1 MSRIFWVVL
10 LAVTFVIG
18 VVTARRDMFPAK
30 QTVAVM
36 SAVSSALGRG
46 GQQQN
51 PDGYHAKL
59 RKKFDECVESDV
71 EAATTELYTVK
82 CEDALLFPSPRLGA
96 EITVMQGVFN
106 PFEAEWIVLPV
117 MGDNSQLFKGARVME
132 IGTGSG
138 IISLY
143 AAKLGASKV
152 VSTDI
157 NPQAIASI
165 RLNAKDLGFEDV
177 IDARLVPP
185 DDMSAYSVIAPDEQ
199 FDIIISNPPFALDL
213 DAAENSALTDRG
225 DLGFSIVRGLDEH
238 LAADGKAIFLYGSLF
253 YHQVM
258 VKFARYRGYT
268 VRNHNPNGMF
278 PWAAESLFNNYLNR
292 LLDTEGVPRDAFSFD
307 RTRDYALTPA
317 FLTNGALQRPYE
329 GQLEWEPLFPAP
341 APDRYHPGMM
351 VIERAE

>member
-1 MSRIFWVVL
+1 LLLL
-10 LAVTFVIG
+10 LAGVFVIG
-18 VVTARRDMFPAK
+18 VVTTKRDMFPAR
-30 QTVAVM
+30 QVVAVLSKV
-36 SAVSSALGRG
+36 SAAAG
-46 GQQQN
+46 GGGPQPN
-51 PDGYHAKL
+51 PEGYHAKL
-59 RKKFDECVESDV
+59 QKKFAECVESDV
-71 EAATTELYTVK
+71 EADTSELYTVK

-117 MGDNSQLFKGARVME
+117 MGDNSALFKGARVME

-152 VSTDI
+152 VATDI

-165 RLNAKDLGFEDV
+165 RLNAKDLGFADV
-177 IDARLVPP
+177 IDARLVPL

-213 DAAENSALTDRG
+213 DAAANSALTDRG

-238 LAADGKAIFLYGSLF
+238 LAPNGKAIFLYGSLF

-258 VKFARYRGYT
+258 AKFGRYRGYT

-278 PWAAESLFNNYLNR
+278 PWAAESLFNSYLGR
-292 LLDTEGVPRDAFSFD
+292 LLDAEGIPRDAFRFD
-307 RTRDYALTPA
+307 RTKDYALTPA

-341 APDRYHPGMM
+341 APNRYHPGMM
-351 VIERAE
+351 VMERPE

>member
-1 MSRIFWVVL
+1 MSRILFIFL
-10 LAVTFVIG
+10 LAGVFIVG
-18 VVTARRDMFPAK
+18 VVTTKRDMFPAR
-30 QTVAVM
+30 QAVALM
-36 SAVSSALGRG
+36 SAVSSALGSGR
-46 GQQQN
+46 QQQN

-59 RKKFDECVESDV
+59 RKKFDECVQSDI
-71 EAATTELYTVK
+71 EADTTELYTVK
-82 CEDALLFPSPRLGA
+82 CEDALIYPSPRLGTD
-96 EITVMQGVFN
+96 ITVMQGVFN

-117 MGDNSQLFKGARVME
+117 MGDNSDLFKGARVME

-165 RLNAKDLGFEDV
+165 NLNAKDLGFADV
-177 IDARLVPP
+177 IDARLVPL

-225 DLGFSIVRGLDEH
+225 DLGFSIVRGLDKH
-238 LAADGKAIFLYGSLF
+238 LAPDGKAIFLYGSLF

-258 VKFARYRGYT
+258 VKFARYSGYN
-268 VRNHNPNGMF
+268 VRSHNPNGMF
-278 PWAAESLFNNYLNR
+278 PWEAESLFNGYLNR
-292 LLDTEGVPRDAFSFD
+292 LLDAEGIPRGAFSFD

-317 FLTNGALQRPYE
+317 FLNNGALQAPYV

-351 VIERAE
+351 VMERAN